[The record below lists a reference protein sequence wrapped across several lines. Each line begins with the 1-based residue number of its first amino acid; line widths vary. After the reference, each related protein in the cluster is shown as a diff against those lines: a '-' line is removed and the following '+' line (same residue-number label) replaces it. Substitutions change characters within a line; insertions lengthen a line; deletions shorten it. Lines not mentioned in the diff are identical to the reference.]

1 MKHKRFF
8 RIILGFLALFLAYNA
23 AVWALYTETLL
34 TGPVGD
40 LSRIGYI
47 SDVAQVKADL
57 FDLPRRQISLEDL
70 NGERLDL
77 LTIGDSFSNRG
88 VPGRNSRYQDY
99 IASINGFNVANINAS
114 DENSMAEVFSLLR
127 NGFFDRYRPK
137 YLLLESVERECIKKF
152 SGALEDYTA
161 QEKPEKRAANRP
173 VDVFKPN
180 AAADTRSK
188 PRVLFLNTGNF
199 KYLLNAVLYNFSEHA
214 FAKKVAVKELSRP
227 LFSAG
232 GGTKLLFYY
241 DDIERRTLV
250 TERSVESLND
260 NINYLS
266 RELGKRNI
274 TLVFMPVVDKS
285 NLYADYMNDDPYP
298 KSRFFEKL
306 RPLPKDYLF
315 IDTKDIL
322 SKALQQGEK
331 DIFHVD
337 DTHWTWRASKL
348 VFEAFTFR

>member
-1 MKHKRFF
+1 MKHKRFL
-8 RIILGFLALFLAYNA
+8 RIILGFLVLFLAYNA
-23 AVWALYTETLL
+23 AVWSLCTETLL

-77 LTIGDSFSNRG
+77 LTIGDSFSNHG
-88 VPGRNSRYQDY
+88 APGKNSRYQDY
-99 IASINGFNVANINAS
+99 IASINDFNVANVSAS
-114 DENSMAEVFSLLR
+114 ADNPMAEVFALLK
-127 NGFFDRYRPK
+127 NGFFDKYRPR
-137 YLLLESVERECIKKF
+137 YLLVESVERECIKNF
-152 SGALEDYTA
+152 SGRLEDYTA
-161 QEKPEKRAANRP
+161 QKKPEKRAANKP
-173 VDVFKPN
+173 EDVFKPN
-180 AAADTRSK
+180 AAAGTRSQ

-199 KYLLNAVLYNFSEHA
+199 KYLLNTVLYKFSEHA
-214 FAKKVAVKELSRP
+214 FAKKVAVKELAKP

-241 DDIERRTLV
+241 GDIERRSLV
-250 TERSVESLND
+250 TDRSVESLND

-285 NLYADYMNDDPYP
+285 NLYADYMADDPYP
-298 KSRFFEKL
+298 GSTFFERL
-306 RPLPKDYLF
+306 RALPKDYLF

-337 DTHWTWRASKL
+337 DTHWTWKASKR